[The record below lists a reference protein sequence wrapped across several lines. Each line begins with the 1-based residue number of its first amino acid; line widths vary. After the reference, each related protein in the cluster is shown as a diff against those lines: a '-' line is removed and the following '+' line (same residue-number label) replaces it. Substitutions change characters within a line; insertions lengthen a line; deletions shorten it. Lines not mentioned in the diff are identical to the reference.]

1 MGSATEMVCTRG
13 LGARFGAVVAVDDL
27 NLSIG
32 AGEIFGLIGRN
43 GAGKTTTI
51 KMLTTLLPPSAGTAS
66 IAGLDVVKQASS
78 VRRLIGYVPQ
88 ALSADGELTGY
99 ENLLVFARLFDVPRA
114 SLKARIDAALS
125 FMGLADSAHKLVRSY
140 SGGMIRRLEIAQ
152 STLHRPRVL
161 FLDEPTIGLDPVA
174 REAVWEHI
182 ARLNTEAGTTMVITT
197 HYLEEAEALCQR
209 IGIMHLGRLVALDTP
224 GQLKAQAGA
233 DTLDEAFVRLTGGPA
248 ERDAGYVDTSRT
260 RRAAGRL
267 G

>member
-1 MGSATEMVCTRG
+1 MELATELVCTHG
-13 LGARFGAVVAVDDL
+13 LGCRFGSVVAVDDL
-27 NLSIG
+27 NLSISS
-32 AGEIFGLIGRN
+32 GEIFGLIGRN

-51 KMLTTLLPPSAGTAS
+51 KMLTTLLPPSAGTAA
-66 IAGLDVVKQASS
+66 IAGFDVVRQASS

-114 SLKARIDAALS
+114 GRKARIDAALN
-125 FMGLADSAHKLVRSY
+125 FMGLAESAHKLVRSY

-152 STLHRPRVL
+152 STLHRPKVL

-174 REAVWEHI
+174 REAVWDHI
-182 ARLNTEAGTTMVITT
+182 LRLNAEGGTTMVVTT
-197 HYLEEAEALCQR
+197 HYMEEAEALCHR
-209 IGIMHLGRLVALDTP
+209 VGIMHLGRLIALDTP
-224 GQLKAQAGA
+224 DRLKAQVGA
-233 DTLDEAFVRLTGGPA
+233 ATLDEAFARFTGGAA
-248 ERDAGYVDTSRT
+248 ERDAGYVETSRT